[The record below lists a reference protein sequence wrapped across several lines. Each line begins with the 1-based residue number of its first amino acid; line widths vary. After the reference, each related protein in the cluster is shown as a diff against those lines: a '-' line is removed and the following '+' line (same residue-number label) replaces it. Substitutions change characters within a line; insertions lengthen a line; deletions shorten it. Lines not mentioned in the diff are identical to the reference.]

1 MIRPIFLE
9 KQINTTKEKVN
20 IEDIKL
26 QKKGA
31 IQTAT
36 DSCFLQDKNYFFSLK
51 RELLLD
57 RINGTFTLPNFIFLK
72 LKRIKFSQIQ
82 AFIKILGI
90 PDDYGGESILKLYVK
105 GKYDNFKYQLKIVH
119 SQKHI
124 TFKNFQSEISDI
136 KSYWSFMVWYMDKN
150 RPLPSGTAFDP
161 YRQRDFERRK
171 AEGFPKPLYPSNTP
185 TPEATP
191 EQQMERKKIGG
202 W

>member
-9 KQINTTKEKVN
+9 NQINTTKEKVN

-57 RINGTFTLPNFIFLK
+57 RMNGTFTLPNFIFLK

-105 GKYDNFKYQLKIVH
+105 GKYDNFKYQLKIVQ

-124 TFKNFQSEISDI
+124 TFKNFQSEIYDI

-150 RPLPSGTAFDP
+150 RPLPSGSAFDP

-171 AEGFPKPLYPSNTP
+171 AEGFPKPLHPSNTP

-191 EQQMERKKIGG
+191 EQQRERELIGG